1 MNPWQTMLASGLGAE
16 PELNLPKPKKAPM
29 DPRML
34 ASFVEQGNTAAA
46 PPEPESVLPDP
57 NNFIPPAK
65 SAMPIKMTSAEQDA
79 LFQELLD
86 IQRGQSDRLSRAADD
101 FENQEQQFDLSPLMA
116 LADSWTGS
124 KLASAYKAPMSRDE
138 RALTAM
144 KLRDAAGDATGK
156 SAQIAMQRLNAA
168 EANEDRR
175 LMRQVAADSKNEKNE
190 NRWQF
195 ETLNWAGKMNKDPLL
210 LRLQEQDLA
219 FDQVNSLLDEAASG
233 NTVAFSATGP
243 KMAKA
248 LGEVGVLTETD
259 VKRYTK
265 SAALA
270 RSAVDKWELW
280 RQGMPSKLTMD
291 EIKAVAQALRD
302 KVPSKIIAKQSTY
315 VNQLAAAAEMPL
327 QKAAKKLDVNWD
339 ALQQYQKSGKVGK
352 AADSGLV
359 RPKDVPEADWKRM
372 PEDLK
377 QQIIN
382 RGK

>member
-1 MNPWQTMLASGLGAE
+1 MNPWQTMLASGLGPE

-65 SAMPIKMTSAEQDA
+65 SAMPMKMTSAEQDA

-101 FENQEQQFDLSPLMA
+101 FENQQQQIDLSPLMA
-116 LADSWTGS
+116 LTDSWTGS
-124 KLASAYKAPMSRDE
+124 KLAPAYKAPMSRDE

-168 EANEDRR
+168 EATEDRR
-175 LMRQVAADSKNEKNE
+175 LQRQVASDAKSEKQDNMWDVKGLE
-190 NRWQF
+190 
-195 ETLNWAGKMNKDPLL
+195 WAGKMNKDPLL

-219 FDQVNSLLDEAASG
+219 FDQVNSLLDEASTG
-233 NTVAFSATGP
+233 NTTAFSATGP

-259 VKRYTK
+259 VKRYTQ

-270 RSAVDKWELW
+270 RQAADKWNLW
-280 RQGMPSKLTMD
+280 TQGQPSKLTME

-302 KVPSKIIAKQSTY
+302 KVPSKILAQQSTY
-315 VNQLAAAAEMPL
+315 VNQLAAASGMPRSRAAE
-327 QKAAKKLDVNWD
+327 KLDVNWG
-339 ALQQYQKSGKVGK
+339 ALQQYQKSGKVSKSAGGDGK
-352 AADSGLV
+352 PGPVDQ
-359 RPKDVPEADWKRM
+359 ADWDAASPAQKAK
-372 PEDLK
+372 LK
-377 QQIIN
+377 ALF
-382 RGK
+382 GG